1 MAMVVVVEI
10 EEIVARVMD
19 VCTIGVGAA
28 MVVEGARVVVVDVCA
43 VVVGIVGA

>member
-19 VCTIGVGAA
+19 VCAIGVGAA
-28 MVVEGARVVVVDVCA
+28 MVVVGVRVVDVCA